1 MNQTQI
7 KRNEIFE
14 KIKNIKNHVKN
25 ITKKRRENIINNY
38 SVKNVVYSRL
48 IGSNIIHIISA
59 MYTSYEKLDK

>member
-38 SVKNVVYSRL
+38 NVKNEESPPKQK
-48 IGSNIIHIISA
+48 IQN
-59 MYTSYEKLDK
+59 TKKEF